1 MRRRI
6 AGLCRR
12 WTIAKER
19 RGLCH
24 NCVSRLPSAFSADMR
39 SMETWRR
46 ISWLRCF
53 SRIARS
59 SRNTES
65 SKQLCL
71 SPSYIGLVPTAPIVS
86 SIYARVFRLQVWVRR
101 VLLGVSGLW
110 SGFASYN
117 QDLGA
122 ISGKA
127 LGLRWFASHL
137 GVAREVAS
145 VIRGL
150 NINA

>member
-1 MRRRI
+1 MPKVDHCQR
-6 AGLCRR
+6 
-12 WTIAKER
+12 AKR
-19 RGLCH
+19 
-24 NCVSRLPSAFSADMR
+24 SLPQ
-39 SMETWRR
+39 
-46 ISWLRCF
+46 LCF
-53 SRIARS
+53 SPPQRIQCGHAKYGDVASHQLASMFLENRQIL
-59 SRNTES
+59 EEYGIF
-65 SKQLCL
+65 KQLCL